1 MRARE
6 IIAETLTEIE
16 TETMPC
22 KRCNGYG
29 YHHGF
34 GEHGH
39 DPDWCDQCQGPGF
52 VMAHDAT
59 KTPEILIAALR
70 AAGFEIVKTESTPPR
85 TEGERKGMGG

>member
-1 MRARE
+1 MSALEVLAR
-6 IIAETLTEIE
+6 TLAEIE

-22 KRCNGYG
+22 PRCNGYG

-39 DPDWCDQCQGPGF
+39 DPDWCEQCGGPGF

-59 KTPEILIAALR
+59 KTPDLLIAALFDAGYVIALR
-70 AAGFEIVKTESTPPR
+70 FTDPPGAAINAGGTE
-85 TEGERKGMGG
+85 